1 MSERKLK
8 EVGRVTHY
16 FTRISVAV
24 VELRDKLSVGDKI
37 LIQGATTNFE
47 QTVQSMQI
55 EHKNIT
61 TAEAGQSIGL
71 KVEQRVREGDKVYK
85 IIE

>member
-1 MSERKLK
+1 LREIGKI
-8 EVGRVTHY
+8 THY
-16 FTRISVAV
+16 FTRIGVAV
-24 VELRDKLSVGDKI
+24 VELSDKISIGDRI

-47 QTVQSMQI
+47 QVVESMQI
-55 EHKNIT
+55 EHKNVE